1 MGMEESSYD
10 VYHYECMFCGKI
22 TESSSHTLDKETLFE
37 MGSSSCPTICDNCKG
52 PSKRPPKILN
62 RIVDKVQ
69 RIYNFM
75 RF

>member
-52 PSKRPPKILN
+52 PSKRPL
-62 RIVDKVQ
+62 IVWGI
-69 RIYNFM
+69 IYLTPGKQTND
-75 RF
+75 